1 MRLKTAQGGRN
12 VDVVFSNLKALSLS
26 LSLFLSLPLS
36 VHAHLIL
43 TTINYNR
50 TALAP
55 PEINFSDMLVEVE
68 GLRLYGCTL
77 ISLKILLFVKIPI
90 KWIIKLSDATL
101 ENAVQHYFNTTHPL
115 P

>member
-26 LSLFLSLPLS
+26 LSLPLS

-68 GLRLYGCTL
+68 GLRLYCCTL